1 MQIYNANHIDSN
13 TKFILAVL
21 AGIGSAVILGI
32 VYGIFKSR
40 IPVEMEILYLGI
52 GYGIGYVIRTVGRG
66 VTNKF
71 AITGAICA
79 LLSVIISDIVRIT
92 GVVNLGYVFLHPQLF
107 GSLLFSL
114 TGSLLSNVWGWLGL
128 MFRAAGIY
136 TAYCE
141 SRIF

>member
-1 MQIYNANHIDSN
+1 M
-13 TKFILAVL
+13 
-21 AGIGSAVILGI
+21 
-32 VYGIFKSR
+32 
-40 IPVEMEILYLGI
+40 EMEILYLGI

-71 AITGAICA
+71 AIAGAICT
-79 LLSVIISDIVRIT
+79 LLSVIISDIVTIT
-92 GVVNLGYVFLHPQLF
+92 GVGSLGYVLMHPQIF

-114 TGSLLSNVWGWLGL
+114 TGSLLSNVWGWIVL
-128 MFRAAGIY
+128 MFRAAGMY